1 MSERLTPA
9 QVVTLLNT
17 YYQNMNSVIR
27 EHEGVINQFVGDEIF
42 VTFGAPVSIPD
53 CEEKSV
59 RCAIGMIPQLQ
70 LLNEELMG
78 CLQVQI
84 KVGIGIN
91 FGPVIAGNLGSDD
104 RIEYSVTGDTVTDG
118 KRIESL
124 TKEKPDTI
132 LISETIYEKVKD
144 HFSFNAWEPIGVKGK
159 SEKVAV
165 YEVVM

>member
-1 MSERLTPA
+1 M
-9 QVVTLLNT
+9 LNS
-17 YYQNMNSVIR
+17 YYKTMNEVIR

-59 RCAIGMIPQLQ
+59 RCAIGMIKQLQ
-70 LLNEELMG
+70 LLNKELES

-104 RIEYSVTGDTVTDG
+104 RIEYSVTGDTVNTG

-124 TKEKPDTI
+124 TKENPDTI
-132 LISETIYEKVKD
+132 LISDTIYEKVKD
-144 HFSFNAWEPIGVKGK
+144 KFSFRAWDPIAVKGK

-165 YEVVM
+165 WEVLDLL